1 MTVNMVG
8 IGSGPCPV
16 PPMVAVAVAPSH
28 ASGEEVKRMTGA
40 AIRIVYIKMSEKSK
54 LFPTFFISAAI
65 CCYAAN
71 SVSKADEPRLLGGC
85 VAMA

>member
-8 IGSGPCPV
+8 IGSGHCPAW
-16 PPMVAVAVAPSH
+16 PMLALEVSPSH
-28 ASGEEVKRMTGA
+28 ASGGGVKRMTGA

-71 SVSKADEPRLLGGC
+71 SVSKADGPRWSGGC